1 MADTRTITL
10 RQGHGTASTIV
21 LRALP
26 IPDVGTTTIVLR
38 GLHATPATIILRN
51 PLTLPEG
58 GGGPTIIEADANS
71 SGISTVSGLAA
82 AIWNGAGVSEGS
94 APVSGIAA
102 TVLSSLASSS
112 GSSVLGGIA
121 GAIWSILADA
131 SGGST
136 AAAESEDSGNPPT
149 IIITGGD
156 DAPKSRRKRRKE
168 THDTFREMEAT
179 IHGLL
184 HPGPETVQEVG
195 VEPVAAGAARHALDE
210 LVVLAQGQHDLLQ
223 RAAALRAELKQLE
236 DARARMLEQ
245 DEEDALIWMF

>member
-38 GLHATPATIILRN
+38 GLHVTPATIILRN

-71 SGISTVSGLAA
+71 SGSSTVSGLAA
-82 AIWNGAGVSEGS
+82 AIWNGEGVSEGS
-94 APVSGIAA
+94 ATVSGIAA
-102 TVLSSLASSS
+102 TVLSALASSS

-121 GAIWSILADA
+121 GAVWAALAEA
-131 SGGST
+131 SAGST
-136 AAAESEDSGNPPT
+136 ANAEPEDIGAPPT
-149 IIITGGD
+149 ITIIGGD
-156 DAPKSRRKRRKE
+156 DAPRSRRKRRKE
-168 THDTFREMEAT
+168 RRDIFREMEAT

-184 HPGPETVQEVG
+184 HPESKPVQEVG
-195 VEPVAAGAARHALDE
+195 VEPATPGAARRALDE
-210 LVVLAQGQHDLLQ
+210 LGVLAQGQHDLLQ
-223 RAAALRAELKQLE
+223 RAAALRAELAGIE
-236 DARARMLEQ
+236 DAQDRMMEQ
-245 DEEDALIWMF
+245 DEEEALLCMF